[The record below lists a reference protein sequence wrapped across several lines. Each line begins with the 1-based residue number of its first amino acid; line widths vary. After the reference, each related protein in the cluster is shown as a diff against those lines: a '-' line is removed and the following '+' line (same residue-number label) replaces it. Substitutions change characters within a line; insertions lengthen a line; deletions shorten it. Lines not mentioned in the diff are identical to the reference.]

1 MMIRIGSTGKD
12 VRDIQQLL
20 NFTLPLQ
27 PLLAVDGIFGP
38 KTNQRVVAFQKQSG
52 LMADGIVG
60 PMTGNSL
67 VTTVL
72 KSLKPF

>member
-1 MMIRIGSTGKD
+1 MMLRIGSTGSD
-12 VRDIQQLL
+12 VRDVQQLL

-38 KTNQRVVAFQKQSG
+38 KTNQRVIAYQKQFG

-60 PMTGNSL
+60 PMTGKTLIGN
-67 VTTVL
+67 VIQKV
-72 KSLKPF
+72 KPF